1 MTPGSSFGSVLG
13 RIGQT
18 QPPLPGGAVVIIGLV
33 ALVAVAVQ
41 EIWVLLQ
48 HANTIAHEGA
58 HAIAVSAMG
67 RTVRSVQ
74 LQANGDG
81 LTAWNSSGGAGNVVI
96 LFVGYLG
103 PSVFGLGAAKLI
115 EIGHS
120 VAVLWLTLLL
130 LVLLLFVLRNW
141 FAFVPVL
148 LIGGLIYLVAR
159 YGSVG
164 ANAVL
169 AYVVA
174 WFLLISGVREVL
186 HHGSGAF
193 DAGRL
198 LEITHIWRWAWSGLW
213 LIGSVFAL
221 AIGGALLI

>member
-1 MTPGSSFGSVLG
+1 VTPGSSFGSVLG
-13 RIGQT
+13 GIGQT
-18 QPPLPGGAVVIIGLV
+18 QPPLPGEAVVIIGLV
-33 ALVAVAVQ
+33 ALVAVVVQ

-81 LTAWNSSGGAGNVVI
+81 LTAWNSGGGAGNVVI

>member
-1 MTPGSSFGSVLG
+1 VTPAPSFGTVLD

-18 QPPLPGGAVVIIGLV
+18 QVPLPAEAAVILGLV
-33 ALVAVAVQ
+33 ALVTVAVQ
-41 EIWVLLQ
+41 EIWMLLQ
-48 HANTIAHEGA
+48 YANTIAHEGA

-67 RTVRSVQ
+67 RTVRSVEVQ
-74 LQANGDG
+74 GNGDG
-81 LTAWNSSGGAGNVVI
+81 LTAWNSGGAAGNAVI

-164 ANAVL
+164 ASAVL

-186 HHGSGAF
+186 HHGSGAY

-198 LEITHIWRWAWSGLW
+198 LEITHIWRWAWAALW
-213 LIGSVFAL
+213 LIGSMFAV
-221 AIGGALLI
+221 AIGGAMLV

>member
-1 MTPGSSFGSVLG
+1 VTPEPSFGTMLS
-13 RIGQT
+13 RIGEIQA
-18 QPPLPGGAVVIIGLV
+18 PLPGDAAVVIGLV
-33 ALVAVAVQ
+33 AFIAVAVR

-58 HAIAVSAMG
+58 HAIAVSATG
-67 RTVRSVQ
+67 RTVRSVK
-74 LQANGDG
+74 LQGNGDG
-81 LTAWNSSGGAGNVVI
+81 LTTWNAGGSGGSVLI

-115 EIGHS
+115 EVGHS

-130 LVLLLFVLRNW
+130 LALLLFVLRNW

-148 LIGGLIYLVAR
+148 VIGGLIYLVAR

-164 ANAVL
+164 ANTVV
-169 AYVVA
+169 AYGVA
-174 WFLLISGVREVL
+174 WFLLISGVRGVL
-186 HHGSGAF
+186 DHGSGAY

-198 LEITHIWRWAWSGLW
+198 LEITHIWRWAWTWLW
-213 LIGSVFAL
+213 LIGSVLAL
-221 AIGGALLI
+221 AVGGALLV

>member
-1 MTPGSSFGSVLG
+1 VTPGSSFGSVLG

-18 QPPLPGGAVVIIGLV
+18 QAPLPGEAAVIIGLV

-41 EIWVLLQ
+41 EIWMLLQ

-67 RTVRSVQ
+67 RTVRGVQ

-81 LTAWNSSGGAGNVVI
+81 LTAWISGGAAGNVVI

-169 AYVVA
+169 AYAVA

-186 HHGSGAF
+186 HHRTGAF

-198 LEITHIWRWAWSGLW
+198 LEITHIWRWAWAGLW
-213 LIGSVFAL
+213 LIGSMFAL

>member
-18 QPPLPGGAVVIIGLV
+18 QAPLSGEAAVMIGLV

-41 EIWVLLQ
+41 AVWMLLQ

-58 HAIAVSAMG
+58 HAIAGSAAG

-74 LQANGDG
+74 LRGNGDG
-81 LTAWNSSGGAGNVVI
+81 LTAVDSGGVAGNALV

-103 PSVFGLGAAKLI
+103 PSAFGLGAAKLI
-115 EIGHS
+115 QVGHS
-120 VAVLWLTLLL
+120 AAVLWLTLLL
-130 LVLLLFVLRNW
+130 LALLLFVLRNW

-148 LIGGLIYLVAR
+148 IIGALIYLVAR

-164 ANAVL
+164 ANAIL
-169 AYVVA
+169 AYGVA
-174 WFLLISGVREVL
+174 WFLLISGVRKVL
-186 HHGSGAF
+186 EHRSGAY
-193 DAGRL
+193 DAGKL
-198 LEITHIWRWAWSGLW
+198 WEITHIWRWAWASLW
-213 LIGSVFAL
+213 MIGSLLAL
-221 AIGGALLI
+221 AVGGALLV

>member
-13 RIGQT
+13 GIGQT
-18 QPPLPGGAVVIIGLV
+18 QPPLPGEAVVIIGLV
-33 ALVAVAVQ
+33 ALVAVVVQ

-81 LTAWNSSGGAGNVVI
+81 LTAWNSGGGAGNVVI

-186 HHGSGAF
+186 HHGSGSF
-193 DAGRL
+193 
-198 LEITHIWRWAWSGLW
+198 
-213 LIGSVFAL
+213 
-221 AIGGALLI
+221 